1 MKSKIRIIF
10 SMVAVA
16 LLLSAA
22 TLACAGDIKSR
33 MLERLPEI
41 QALKTDGVVG
51 EDKNGFLQFRKAAGD
66 KNALISAENADR
78 REIYKAIAA
87 KQGVSAE
94 VVGQRRALQIA
105 ERAKKGEWLQSADGN
120 WYQK

>member
-1 MKSKIRIIF
+1 MKFKIRIIF

-16 LLLSAA
+16 LLISAA

-51 EDKNGFLQFRKAAGD
+51 EDKDGFLQFRKAAGG
-66 KNALISAENADR
+66 KEALISAENADR
-78 REIYKAIAA
+78 LEVYKAIAA
-87 KQGVSAE
+87 KQGVSVE

-105 ERAKKGEWLQSADGN
+105 ERAGKGEWLQSADGK